1 MEYGTIG
8 PGWESWHALTPCLEA
23 TDKYHPGGPELH
35 ALELFN
41 RKESNPSD
49 RESYEGVATESLS
62 PSSHGCSNPR
72 LMIASVPLAIEEV
85 SAVREL

>member
-49 RESYEGVATESLS
+49 RQSYEARDRIALTELS
-62 PSSHGCSNPR
+62 WLLESPTVDR
-72 LMIASVPLAIEEV
+72 KRAIGY
-85 SAVREL
+85 